1 MKKGL
6 TLPELLLAT
15 AILAVTLSLILL
27 SYISC
32 VFLNQ
37 TNRERTKAISH
48 AQFVM
53 EEIKTTTFDDISS
66 YINNGDFDW
75 NTATIETRGLD
86 ALNNETIDT
95 SVNGAGLLDINI
107 IISWTG
113 SRQIDRQVSL
123 QTLIARP

>member
-1 MKKGL
+1 VKKGL